1 MNDRDKDAI
10 AEITRQVMAA
20 ARLLRDTAVRLW
32 NMLLERAR
40 IVFNRMVISNERIE
54 QVRTNKRPGYIQI
67 PPKPKQLGLNAVR
80 QQSGCS
86 MKIERAHQMNQR
98 HPALRR
104 IGGTR
109 HGKG

>member
-1 MNDRDKDAI
+1 MNDQDKNAI
-10 AEITRQVMAA
+10 AEITRQVMEA
-20 ARLLRDTAVRLW
+20 ARLLRDAAARLW

-40 IVFNRMVISNERIE
+40 LAFGQIVISNERVE
-54 QVRTNKRPGYIQI
+54 PVRTNKRPRYIQL
-67 PPKPKQLGLNAVR
+67 PPKSKQLSINAIR

-104 IGGTR
+104 IGGIR
-109 HGKG
+109 HGKR

>member
-1 MNDRDKDAI
+1 MNDQDKDAI
-10 AEITRQVMAA
+10 AEITRQVMEAV
-20 ARLLRDTAVRLW
+20 RLLRDAALRLW
-32 NMLLERAR
+32 NTLLERAR
-40 IVFNRMVISNERIE
+40 IVFDRIAISNERAD
-54 QVRTNKRPGYIQI
+54 QVRRSKLPEYIQF
-67 PPKPKQLGLNAVR
+67 PPKQKQLSLYAIR

-104 IGGTR
+104 IGGKR